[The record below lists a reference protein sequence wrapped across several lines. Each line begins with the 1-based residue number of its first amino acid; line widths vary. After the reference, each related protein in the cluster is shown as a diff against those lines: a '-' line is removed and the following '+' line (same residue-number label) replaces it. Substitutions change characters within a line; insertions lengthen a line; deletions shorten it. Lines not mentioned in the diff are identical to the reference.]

1 MNALFIRIDK
11 IVQNQQKKQSKFVIA
26 VNKFVIKS
34 RFV

>member
-11 IVQNQQKKQSKFVIA
+11 IVQNQQKKQSKFVVV